1 MKAAIGL
8 VLLLTGSVF
17 AQEAPPVLEVA
28 TVLRAD
34 GLVTFP
40 VAIHHM
46 AVGFALSREH
56 HHVSIRARLGNGGGR
71 AEVDAFLMRAVG
83 PDAKESDEIARTQFE
98 LSYPFDGWVD
108 LFNDVELEKGSYWL
122 VLGKPK
128 ESSWSS
134 INWFAVKPETSLS
147 ACNAHLTG
155 AQTYTFDSDTADYLP
170 ASKFEKK
177 FTPYAFQIDITE
189 LRPPGAETCTQTFTA
204 GPGSSR

>member
-1 MKAAIGL
+1 MKVAIGL
-8 VLLLTGSVF
+8 VLLLTVSVF

-28 TVLRAD
+28 MVLRAD

-46 AVGFALSREH
+46 AVGFALQRAH

-83 PDAKESDEIARTQFE
+83 PDATESDEVARTEFE

-108 LFNDVELEKGSYWL
+108 IFNDVELEKGSYWL

-128 ESSWSS
+128 KSSWSS
-134 INWFAVKPETSLS
+134 INWFAVKPESSLS
-147 ACNAHLTG
+147 ACNAHLIG
-155 AQTYTFDSDTADYLP
+155 SQTYTFDSDTANYLP
-170 ASKFEKK
+170 ASKFERK
-177 FTPYAFQIDITE
+177 FTPYYFQIEIME
-189 LRPPGAETCTQTFTA
+189 LRPPSAEACTQTFTGA
-204 GPGSSR
+204 ADSSR